1 MIPTV
6 QRPDALP
13 GPQRGTSHVPDSQ
26 ARGLCVVSIAGAVN
40 AGIRDARPRT
50 GEQAGGTA
58 GRQAHPN
65 VLIEGQ
71 VHG

>member
-1 MIPTV
+1 V

-13 GPQRGTSHVPDSQ
+13 GPQRGASHVPDSQ
-26 ARGLCVVSIAGAVN
+26 ANGRCVLSIAGAVN

-58 GRQAHPN
+58 GRQAHSN
-65 VLIEGQ
+65 VVIEGQ